1 MYISYDYYK
10 IFYYVAKCGSFTRAA
25 DILLSNQP
33 NLTRAVKNLEQELGC
48 TLLERSNKGVKL
60 TEAGERLFAHVSV
73 AVEHLQAAEAE
84 VAGDQSLKK
93 GILSIGATEIA
104 LRCFLLPILNRFSA
118 RYPGVRIKILNISS
132 PQALTMLKSNLIDL
146 AVVTTPTERA
156 PELSHRILKKF
167 SEVAV
172 GGDFFSH
179 LAVGKPLTWTELSE
193 YPIISLGA
201 HTATYEFY
209 FNEFMKEQVPFHAD
223 VEAATA
229 DQILPLVRYNLG
241 IGFVPEEFLKD
252 SSDGCHRIPL
262 ETELPKREICLVKRK
277 KHSLPPPAAELE
289 RMILQ

>member
-60 TEAGERLFAHVSV
+60 TDAGERLFAHVSV
-73 AVEHLQAAEAE
+73 AVEHIQAAEAE
-84 VAGDQSLKK
+84 IASDQSLKK

-132 PQALTMLKSNLIDL
+132 PQALSMLKSNLIDL
-146 AVVTTPTERA
+146 AVVTTPTEHT

-172 GGDFFSH
+172 GGDSFSH
-179 LAVGKPLTWTELSE
+179 LATGKPLTWSALSK
-193 YPIISLGA
+193 YPIISLGT

-209 FNEFMKEQVPFHAD
+209 FNEFMKEQIPFHAD

-241 IGFVPEEFLKD
+241 IGFVPEEFLED
-252 SSDGCHRIPL
+252 ASDGCHRIPL
-262 ETELPKREICLVKRK
+262 QTDLPKREICLVKRR

-289 RMILQ
+289 RMMFQ